1 MPNLDR
7 NSNSS
12 TVVWCMG
19 PAVSPCIPLYLTCW
33 LIRNGVLH
41 YQILSV
47 PGVGSRGLPHS
58 HLHLHQA
65 PPHASST
72 TTYSIQFS
80 CSIVRI
86 VGLGS
91 DPKFF
96 LQKSTGTWR
105 KICSQNVTVDYP
117 FFSRK
122 KEMHIQKIGIFVLL
136 DNKIKLIQIREKYLG
151 STEHCLS
158 YQEKSFTPCMVHNW
172 LCCGCSGFLLQRK
185 VLPNQADCVNQPC
198 NQPPQL
204 INKAVILLIGQEGK
218 YQSKRS
224 RKSGMETS

>member
-1 MPNLDR
+1 MLLWI
-7 NSNSS
+7 
-12 TVVWCMG
+12 T
-19 PAVSPCIPLYLTCW
+19 L
-33 LIRNGVLH
+33 
-41 YQILSV
+41 
-47 PGVGSRGLPHS
+47 
-58 HLHLHQA
+58 
-65 PPHASST
+65 
-72 TTYSIQFS
+72 
-80 CSIVRI
+80 
-86 VGLGS
+86 
-91 DPKFF
+91 FF
-96 LQKSTGTWR
+96 
-105 KICSQNVTVDYP
+105 C
-117 FFSRK
+117 RK

>member
-1 MPNLDR
+1 
-7 NSNSS
+7 
-12 TVVWCMG
+12 
-19 PAVSPCIPLYLTCW
+19 
-33 LIRNGVLH
+33 
-41 YQILSV
+41 
-47 PGVGSRGLPHS
+47 
-58 HLHLHQA
+58 
-65 PPHASST
+65 
-72 TTYSIQFS
+72 
-80 CSIVRI
+80 
-86 VGLGS
+86 
-91 DPKFF
+91 
-96 LQKSTGTWR
+96 
-105 KICSQNVTVDYP
+105 
-117 FFSRK
+117 
-122 KEMHIQKIGIFVLL
+122 MHIQKIGIFVLL